1 MADSDPLFNTKS
13 PERQVRAHYER
24 WHQALDVDAG
34 AGSPW
39 HELVREYLDPSRD
52 VAGKTVLE
60 IGCGRGGFT
69 IWLASLPA
77 PLRQLIAIDF
87 AHSAVDK
94 GRSFAQSRELSG
106 ISWSVGDIQSLP
118 HSDHTFD
125 TVISCE
131 TIEHVPD
138 PGKAVAE
145 LARVLKRGG
154 RLLLTTPNY
163 LGPYGLYRIYLR
175 MRGRRFTEAGQ
186 PINNL
191 TILPRTIRWV
201 SKAGLRIVAVDAVG
215 HYLMLPGR
223 TPIRLERSSDSRFI
237 VRWFG
242 LHSIVVAQKP

>member
-1 MADSDPLFNTKS
+1 MPSDRFEARN
-13 PERQVRAHYER
+13 HYEG
-24 WHQALDVDAG
+24 WHQDLDVDRDAS
-34 AGSPW
+34 SPW

-52 VAGKTVLE
+52 VAGKMVLE

-69 IWLASLPA
+69 SWLASLPT
-77 PLRQLIAIDF
+77 PSRQLVATDF
-87 AHSAVDK
+87 AHSAVHK
-94 GRSFAQSRELSG
+94 GRAFAQSLDLAG
-106 ISWSVGDIQSLP
+106 ISWSVGDIQGLAHVD
-118 HSDHTFD
+118 HSFD

-138 PGKAVAE
+138 PAKAIAE

-154 RLLLTTPNY
+154 KLILTTPNY

-175 MRGRRFTEAGQ
+175 LRGRRFTEAGQ
-186 PINNL
+186 LINNL
-191 TILPRTIRWV
+191 TLLPCTMRWI
-201 SKAGLRIVAVDAVG
+201 SKAGLRIIAVDAIG

-223 TPIRLERSSDSRFI
+223 TPIRLERPTSSRFI

>member
-1 MADSDPLFNTKS
+1 MRSEGAAR
-13 PERQVRAHYER
+13 EHYER
-24 WHQALDVDAG
+24 WHQDLNVDSDAS
-34 AGSPW
+34 SPW

-69 IWLASLPA
+69 SWLGSLPTHS
-77 PLRQLIAIDF
+77 RQLVATDF
-87 AHSAVDK
+87 AYSAVLK
-94 GRSFAQSRELSG
+94 GRAFAQSLELPG
-106 ISWSVGDIQSLP
+106 ISWNVGDIQSLAHLD
-118 HSDHTFD
+118 HSFD

-138 PGKAVAE
+138 PAKAVAE

-154 RLLLTTPNY
+154 KLILTTPNY

-175 MRGRRFTEAGQ
+175 LRGRRYTEAGQ

-191 TILPRTIRWV
+191 TMLPRTIRWV
-201 SKAGLRIVAVDAVG
+201 SKSGLRIVAVDSVG
-215 HYLMLPGR
+215 HYLMLPR
-223 TPIRLERSSDSRFI
+223 RAPIRLEGSTSCRFI

-242 LHSIVVAQKP
+242 LHSIVVAQKR